1 MPDEVLYQLR
11 GSAAWLTIDREER
24 RNSLGPATIDRLLE
38 HLGRAE
44 ADPAVRAVCLTGAG
58 EKVFCAGADL
68 AQASEG
74 GDAASGAMRYARL
87 LQRMR
92 AFAKPL
98 VARVNGHCLAGGL
111 GPMLSCDV
119 AYAREGI
126 RIGVPEVTVGLFPM
140 MVAALLLRDGLR
152 KKVME
157 LVYTGAPISAREAEA
172 AGLVSRVVPDGEL
185 DAAVEKLLERIASNA
200 PRAIQLGR
208 RALAEAEALPLDEA
222 VALLARRLG
231 DVLSTEDAA
240 EGLSAFLEKRAP
252 RWKGR

>member
-11 GSAAWLTIDREER
+11 GPAAWLTIDREGR
-24 RNSLGPATIDRLLE
+24 RNTLGPATIDQLLA
-38 HLGRAE
+38 HLDRAE

-68 AQASEG
+68 AQALGSE
-74 GDAASGAMRYARL
+74 DATSGVMRYARL

-92 AFAKPL
+92 ALAKPL

-119 AYAREGI
+119 VYAREGI
-126 RIGVPEVTVGLFPM
+126 RIGLPEVTVGLFPM

-152 KKVME
+152 KKVLE
-157 LVYTGAPISAREAEA
+157 LVYTGTPIGAREAEA
-172 AGLVSRVVPDGEL
+172 AGLVSRVVPEGEL

-222 VALLARRLG
+222 VALLAGRLG

-240 EGLSAFLEKRAP
+240 EGVSAFLERRAP